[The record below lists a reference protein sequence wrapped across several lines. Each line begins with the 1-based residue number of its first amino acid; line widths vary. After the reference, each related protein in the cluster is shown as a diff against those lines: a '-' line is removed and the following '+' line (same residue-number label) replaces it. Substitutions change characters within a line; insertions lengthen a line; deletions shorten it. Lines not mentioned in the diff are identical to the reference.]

1 MRALAVFH
9 GAGRGLA
16 VRLFCGHR
24 PGFRHCFAVLET
36 EAGWLRIDAQA
47 HRTAVE
53 LVAPPGYDLAAFYR
67 DAGLTVVETEARE
80 PPRRALAP
88 TWFSCVE
95 AAKRLLGLQRW
106 WIWTPWQLFRCLEE
120 EGGRAV

>member
-9 GAGRGLA
+9 GAGQGLA

-47 HRTAVE
+47 HRTVVE
-53 LVAPPGYDLAAFYR
+53 LVAPQGYDLGRFYR
-67 DAGLTVVETEARE
+67 RAGLTVVETLVHR
-80 PPRRALAP
+80 PPRRDLAP
-88 TWFSCVE
+88 CWYSCVE
-95 AAKRLLGLQRW
+95 TAKRLLGVQRW
-106 WIWTPWQLFRCLEE
+106 WIWTPWQLYHFLSK
-120 EGGRAV
+120 A